1 MRTVA
6 VIAAGGSG
14 KRLGADISKQ
24 YLSLGALPVVARTL
38 DVFARVDAVNE
49 IIVVVPES
57 DLEFV
62 REKIVEKYSIPKV
75 GAVVA
80 GGAERQDSVGNALAA
95 LTGPCEI
102 VVVHDAVR
110 PFVTAGMI
118 TDVIEEARKTG
129 AASIGV
135 TAKDTIKETDDERLV
150 KATVPRR
157 NLWLTQTPQA
167 FRYDLLVR
175 AHVLAKEEGFYGT
188 DDASLVE
195 RLGVPVRMVDGSYEN
210 IKITTP
216 EDLKI
221 ARALADG
228 SMTAKTVLRSG
239 IGYDSHRFVPDRKL
253 ILGGVEIPFAKGL
266 AGHSDADALLHAV
279 CDALLGMAGAGDI
292 GRHFPDDDEAYRGI
306 SSLHLLERVG
316 EIIARKG
323 VTIANIDVTVITELP
338 KLAPYIDAM
347 RANIARVLKIP
358 AASVSIKAKTNEGM
372 GFVGR
377 GEGLAALAVAGG
389 MEMIADE

>member
-6 VIAAGGSG
+6 VLAAGGAG
-14 KRLGADISKQ
+14 NRVGADIPKQ

-80 GGAERQDSVGNALAA
+80 GGAERQDSVGNALSA
-95 LTGPCEI
+95 LTGPCDI

-292 GRHFPDDDEAYRGI
+292 GRHFPDDDDAYRGV
-306 SSLHLLERVG
+306 SSLLLLERVG
-316 EIIARKG
+316 EIIARNG
-323 VTIANIDVTVITELP
+323 LTVGNIDVTVITQLP
-338 KLAPYIDAM
+338 KLAPYAEEM
-347 RANIARVLKIP
+347 KANIARVLKIP
-358 AASVSIKAKTNEGM
+358 ASSVSIKAKTNEGM

-377 GEGLAALAVAGG
+377 GEGLAVLAVAGG
-389 MEMIADE
+389 MEIIADE